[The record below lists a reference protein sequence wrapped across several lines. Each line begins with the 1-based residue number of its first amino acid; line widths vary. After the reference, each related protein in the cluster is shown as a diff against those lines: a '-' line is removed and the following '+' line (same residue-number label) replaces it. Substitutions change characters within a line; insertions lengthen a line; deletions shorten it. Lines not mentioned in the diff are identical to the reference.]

1 MNNKKLD
8 FFLHQKLKN
17 GPKKFSEV
25 AKSFPTWYWKSFYP
39 VSNLIKIEKF
49 FRIGLFKAEGAAI
62 EYW

>member
-49 FRIGLFKAEGAAI
+49 FPDRVV
-62 EYW
+62 